1 MRTVVEL
8 MSNNEKIKEEEA
20 PTLWERKNGI
30 EVKTI
35 LDARGNRKIPMM
47 RGFGFG

>member
-8 MSNNEKIKEEEA
+8 MSNSEKIKEEET
-20 PTLWERKNGI
+20 PTLWKRKNGI

-35 LDARGNRKIPMM
+35 VNAKGNRKIP
-47 RGFGFG
+47 RIRDFGFG